1 MSAPGVT
8 VDGVWKAFVAAA
20 RADTLRDLLGGIG
33 RGLVRRRRGSDDM
46 AGRAD
51 GRGDGVRWAL
61 RDLSF
66 EVGAGEAL
74 ALIGPNGAGK
84 STALR
89 LLAGILPPTRGHI
102 EVRGRIGALIE
113 IAAAFHGD
121 LSGRDNVYLQ
131 GAIMGMRRAEV
142 ARSFEAIF
150 AFGDLD
156 EFVDTP
162 VKHYS
167 TGMAARLAFSIAAHL
182 EPDVLLIDELLAV
195 GDAVFQQRAF
205 ARLQEL
211 VRQRGTPTVVV
222 SHQLDRLAAL
232 CSRALVLDR
241 GRTLLVGTPAEC
253 IAAYVG
259 RMDPGPSS
267 AHETTSDGSPLRLS
281 ALRAEGGAVVAS
293 GDWLRLR
300 LEAHAERIP
309 DPAWMLVIRVRS
321 SATGEAVFTTTTARC
336 GIRLERSGC
345 LRLAVEL
352 QMNVPAGLYLVE
364 TEARD
369 FLQQCSLGA
378 GPWLAITVDE
388 GGNFIGSIQMNPRI
402 AVLGS

>member
-1 MSAPGVT
+1 MPAPGVT
-8 VDGVWKAFVAAA
+8 VDGVWKAFAAPD
-20 RADTLRDLLGGIG
+20 RADTLRDALGGIG
-33 RGLVRRRRGSDDM
+33 RGWARWRRGSPGEEGP
-46 AGRAD
+46 AVG
-51 GRGDGVRWAL
+51 GGDGVRWAL

-89 LLAGILPPTRGHI
+89 LLAGILPPTRGRI
-102 EVRGRIGALIE
+102 EVRGRVGALIE

-131 GAIMGMRRAEV
+131 GAIMGMRRAEI
-142 ARSFEAIF
+142 ARSFDAIF
-150 AFGDLD
+150 AFADLE
-156 EFVDTP
+156 EFVDAP

-167 TGMAARLAFSIAAHL
+167 TGMSARLAFSIAAHL
-182 EPDVLLIDELLAV
+182 EPDVLLIDELLTV

-205 ARLQEL
+205 ARLQDL

-241 GRTLLVGTPAEC
+241 GRTLRVGTPAEC

-259 RMDPGPSS
+259 RTGTGWSS
-267 AHETTSDGSPLRLS
+267 AHQTASEGAPLRLA
-281 ALRAEGGAVVAS
+281 ALCAEGSAVVAS
-293 GDWLRLR
+293 GAWLRLR
-300 LEAHAERIP
+300 LEAHAARIP

-336 GIRLERSGC
+336 GIRLEQSGR
-345 LRLAVEL
+345 LQLAVEL

-369 FLQQCSLGA
+369 FLQQRSLGA

-388 GGNFIGSIQMNPRI
+388 GANFIGSIQMNPRI